1 MEQRKHLPSRFS
13 NKRAHIAPL
22 SFSDGLIM
30 PVFKKLSGFL
40 RRSFSGGN
48 LGSGGWFP
56 FIVKEPYPGAWQKN
70 IKLSRE
76 DILAYHPIFACITL
90 IASDISKLPL
100 LLKKQDNNGIWL
112 EKDNH
117 LTSVIKKPNSLQT
130 RNQFFENWLNS
141 KLSIGNAYI
150 FKRRTRQGKI
160 HSLHVLDP
168 SRITPL
174 ISDDGEIFYQ
184 LSVDNVSGIKGSVTV
199 PAAEIIHDRFNCLY
213 HPLVGLPPIYACAM
227 AASQGTAIMKN
238 STNLFVNGGKP
249 GGIIEI
255 PGKLSEDAVR
265 ELKEHWETSY
275 GGKNA
280 GKTAIITEGAK
291 YNPTSVSP
299 VDSQLVEQLGLTAE
313 ICCSVFHV
321 PKYKIGLGEV
331 PSYNN
336 VEALDQQYYSQ
347 CLQSH
352 IEAIETLLVEG
363 LELPDKNK
371 IEFNL
376 TALLRMDTSTR
387 FKTYV
392 DGIKGGWLTP
402 NEVRKKENLLAVE
415 GGDTPYLQQQ
425 NYSLSALS
433 QRDSNLKNTKGST
446 PQNAETPKSLTES
459 EKRACQFIF
468 KGIISK

>member
-1 MEQRKHLPSRFS
+1 
-13 NKRAHIAPL
+13 
-22 SFSDGLIM
+22 M
-30 PVFKKLSGFL
+30 PVFKKLGSLL
-40 RRSFSGGN
+40 RKSFSGSRSGM
-48 LGSGGWFP
+48 GGWFP
-56 FIVKEPYPGAWQKN
+56 LSIREPYPGAWQQN
-70 IKLSRE
+70 VELSRE

-100 LLKKQDNNGIWL
+100 ILKKQDNNGIWL
-112 EKDNH
+112 EENTP
-117 LTSVIKKPNSLQT
+117 LISVIKKPNSLQT

-141 KLSIGNAYI
+141 KLSSGNTYV
-150 FKRRTRQGKI
+150 FKRRNTKGKVN
-160 HSLHVLDP
+160 SLHILDP
-168 SRITPL
+168 GRIIPN
-174 ISDDGEIFYQ
+174 ISDDGEVFYKI
-184 LSVDNVSGIKGSVTV
+184 SVDNVSGIKESILV
-199 PAAEIIHDRFNCLY
+199 PATEIIHDRFNCIY

-238 STNLFVNGGKP
+238 STRLFINGGKP

-255 PGKLSEDAVR
+255 PGKISEDAVR
-265 ELKEHWETSY
+265 ELKNDWETSY
-275 GGKNA
+275 GGNNA

-352 IEAIETLLVEG
+352 IEAVEVLLAEG
-363 LELPDKNK
+363 LELPEKHK
-371 IEFNL
+371 IEFDLN
-376 TALLRMDTSTR
+376 ALLRMDTSTR

-433 QRDSNLKNTKGST
+433 QRDSNLKKPKGSA
-446 PQNAETPKSLTES
+446 PQIAEPSKSLTES
-459 EKRACQFIF
+459 EKRAYQFIF
-468 KGIISK
+468 KGIITK

>member
-1 MEQRKHLPSRFS
+1 
-13 NKRAHIAPL
+13 
-22 SFSDGLIM
+22 M
-30 PVFKKLSGFL
+30 PVFKKIGGFL

-48 LGSGGWFP
+48 LGGGGWFT
-56 FIVKEPYPGAWQKN
+56 FSIKEPYPGAWQKN
-70 IKLSRE
+70 IELSRE
-76 DILAYHPIFACITL
+76 DILSYHPIFACITL

-112 EKDNH
+112 EENNP
-117 LTSVIKKPNSLQT
+117 LISVFKKPNSLQT

-141 KLSIGNAYI
+141 KLSTGNAYI
-150 FKRRTRQGKI
+150 FKGRTRQGKI
-160 HSLHVLDP
+160 NSLHVLDP

-174 ISDDGEIFYQ
+174 ISDDGEVFYQ
-184 LSVDNVSGIKGSVTV
+184 VSADNVSGIKGAITV
-199 PAAEIIHDRFNCLY
+199 PGTEIIHDRFNCLY

-238 STNLFVNGGKP
+238 ATRLFINGGKP

-255 PGKLSEDAVR
+255 PGKLSEDAAR
-265 ELKEHWETSY
+265 KLKNDWESSY
-275 GGKNA
+275 GGENA

-321 PKYKIGLGEV
+321 PLYKIGLGQV

-347 CLQSH
+347 CLQAH
-352 IEAIETLLVEG
+352 IEAIEVLLVEG
-363 LELPDKNK
+363 LELPEKHK
-371 IEFNL
+371 IEFDLN
-376 TALLRMDTSTR
+376 ALLRMDTSTR
-387 FKTYV
+387 FKTYH
-392 DGIKGGWLTP
+392 DAIKGGWLAP
-402 NEVRKKENLLAVE
+402 NEVRKRENLLPVE
-415 GGDTPYLQQQ
+415 GGNTPYLQQQ
-425 NYSLSALS
+425 NYSLAALS
-433 QRDSNLKNTKGST
+433 HRDNNLKKPKGSA
-446 PQNAETPKSLTES
+446 PQNAENKTKSLTES